1 MLGVVG
7 QYVVCSIEMP
17 TCQPDMVSF
26 VILKVIVT
34 CCHLL
39 KFSFYTEWSQEVV
52 QGYRGVKITNMT
64 TSWRNG
70 LGFLAI
76 IHYHRPD
83 LL

>member
-1 MLGVVG
+1 
-7 QYVVCSIEMP
+7 
-17 TCQPDMVSF
+17 
-26 VILKVIVT
+26 VT
-34 CCHLL
+34 
-39 KFSFYTEWSQEVV
+39 KEYQ
-52 QGYRGVKITNMT
+52 GVKITNMT

>member
-1 MLGVVG
+1 MIQATRNGLVWAKLAHTV
-7 QYVVCSIEMP
+7 
-17 TCQPDMVSF
+17 TRWF
-26 VILKVIVT
+26 VFL
-34 CCHLL
+34 CA
-39 KFSFYTEWSQEVV
+39 EWAQEVV
-52 QGYRGVKITNMT
+52 EGYRGVKVTNMT